1 MLFKTKIKM
10 KVIRG
15 IIAGLL
21 LIAPVVLMAT
31 PDSVSVRSVPELKV
45 ELIPDTIMIGDRF
58 VLRLTVS
65 KDATQ
70 RVAFPD
76 GKLTPNDTL
85 ECLSVSPT
93 YLVERNG
100 RDMVLGRDYTMMCFA
115 SGKFDMGRFSV
126 LYGDKNILDTIYSD
140 AGRAVLVV
148 NGFDIDTAK
157 MTIADISPVRQT
169 PFNFDEFLYYLT
181 SAPVLLS
188 LFGVAVIVA
197 AAVLLRRWWRKRKP
211 ADEEKDNEPAHS
223 RAIRELEVLAQDKLW
238 QNGHIKEYYTRL
250 SDVVRSYIA
259 RRYGFAALEMTTPEV
274 LDGLRECSV
283 GERECKRVDELLGL
297 SDLVKFA
304 KYVPEIER
312 HNEAYN
318 EAYIFVEETK
328 EQQMSD
334 EQKTTI

>member
-1 MLFKTKIKM
+1 MSFKTKREM
-10 KVIRG
+10 KLIRG
-15 IIAGLL
+15 IIAGLML
-21 LIAPVVLMAT
+21 VAPVVLMAT
-31 PDSVSVRSVPELKV
+31 PDSAGVRRVPELKV

-100 RDMVLGRDYTMMCFA
+100 RDMVMGRDYTMMCFA
-115 SGKFDMGRFSV
+115 VGKFDMGRFSV

-140 AGRAVLVV
+140 AGQAVLVV

-157 MTIADISPVRQT
+157 MTIADIAPVRQA
-169 PFNFDEFLYYLT
+169 PFTFAEFVYYLT
-181 SAPVLLS
+181 STPVLLS
-188 LFGVAVIVA
+188 LLAVAVIVA
-197 AAVLLRRWWRKRKP
+197 AVLLLRRWRGKGGMAAKER
-211 ADEEKDNEPAHS
+211 DDEPAHS
-223 RAIRELEVLAQDKLW
+223 RAIRELEMLAQEKLW
-238 QNGHIKEYYTRL
+238 QNGHVKEYYTRL
-250 SDVVRSYIA
+250 ADVVRSYIA

-274 LDGLRECSV
+274 LEGLRECSV
-283 GERECKRVDELLGL
+283 EERECRRAGELLEL

-304 KYVPEIER
+304 KYVPGIER

-318 EAYIFVEETK
+318 QAYIFVEETK
-328 EQQMSD
+328 EVMMSD
-334 EQKTTI
+334 EQKATI